1 MNIPRILTEEDVLA
15 QKGKAAAAGSPAPA
29 PPAPAPAPAPSAP
42 PSAPSIDEAVEKLV
56 AENSKSQLED
66 LASGLGLDTSG
77 NKPDIARRIAE
88 SQVG

>member
-1 MNIPRILTEEDVLA
+1 MKIPRILTEEDVLA
-15 QKGKAAAAGSPAPA
+15 QKGKAAAPGSPAPSPA
-29 PPAPAPAPAPSAP
+29 PPVPSSP
-42 PSAPSIDEAVEKLV
+42 PSAPSVDETVEKLV

-88 SQVG
+88 SQAG